1 MTDSKLQNSTDE
13 NTPTAGSLGLRI
25 PEQLPAPAD
34 SFLHDPRDTA
44 QWIESLPMANIGETA
59 RRVYRT
65 LIDFN
70 RYQLNDMLRA
80 KLVEQF
86 RAPTEYVCD
95 NLKRHYMDV
104 SFPLPEK
111 AWKTAS
117 LSREL
122 NAELSISYKI
132 IIERM
137 LAGKADRFDRK
148 LLVIAMHRAM
158 YYLGQVLLQT
168 AVTYAPWV
176 KGLWKEINT
185 LYAYA
190 QQNRVHQVPIKMKV
204 DDRELITTLEDQYK
218 ALLLLAAAT
227 PYRLRQKQIVRL
239 FEEAR
244 SWASLV
250 ELHSPEDI
258 ESGNGRLTINLASD
272 EPPVHSTLR
281 EAEIGRNILM
291 VDTRPLLKKLQE
303 DFESAPWESTADLHG
318 TNKPLTKPL
327 LRQLII
333 AWNKP
338 PDRRFV
344 RTRLNFEL
352 NILVGL
358 TAIHEGASVP
368 SDEELPEDSAD
379 AANIALDNPFL
390 PDSDENLLSPSS
402 AATKTS
408 VSELNPSNM
417 SVGGLDDQPLSNS
430 PDSLMAD
437 SLLDSSLSSNNAD
450 DDWPKKPRHAVNPD
464 ADTIAVTTKN
474 ESAGGYCIRWSVAGN
489 APKVKVGEL
498 VGIASPTHRRQFTLG
513 VVRWL
518 RLHGGQDLDLGL
530 QIIASNVEAAQLRFA
545 ETQTSRRS
553 GNAPVDCLLLPA
565 IENDPSADAASLI
578 VSNAIFPLG
587 SKLLL
592 NQSGHEKLVKLTS
605 IVEFNSAFV
614 RFQFT
619 TMKKEEKNEAPSKTS
634 FDDLWN
640 NL

>member
-1 MTDSKLQNSTDE
+1 MTDSKLQNSTDA
-13 NTPTAGSLGLRI
+13 NRPTAGSLGLRI
-25 PEQLPAPAD
+25 PEQRPAPAD
-34 SFLHDPRDTA
+34 SFLLDPRDTE

-70 RYQLNDMLRA
+70 RYQLTDMLRA

-86 RAPTEYVCD
+86 RTPIEYVCE

-104 SFPLPEK
+104 SFPLPAK

-117 LSREL
+117 LNREL
-122 NAELSISYKI
+122 NTELSISYKI

-137 LAGKADRFDRK
+137 LAGEADRFDRK

-158 YYLGQVLLQT
+158 YYQGQVLLQT
-168 AVTYAPWV
+168 ALVYAPWV
-176 KGLWKEINT
+176 KGMWKEINT
-185 LYAYA
+185 LYAFA

-204 DDRELITTLEDQYK
+204 GDQELISTLEDQYK
-218 ALLLLAAAT
+218 GLLLLAAAT
-227 PYRLRQKQIVRL
+227 PYRLRQKQMIRL
-239 FEEAR
+239 YEEAR
-244 SWASLV
+244 TWANLV
-250 ELHSPEDI
+250 ELHASDEK
-258 ESGNGRLTINLASD
+258 ESGNGRLTINLTAD

-281 EAEIGRNILM
+281 EATIGRNVIM
-291 VDTRPLLKKLQE
+291 IDTRPLLKKLQE
-303 DFESAPWESTADLHG
+303 DFESAPWESTTDLPG
-318 TNKPLTKPL
+318 KNKGLTKPL

-358 TAIHEGASVP
+358 AAIHEATSL
-368 SDEELPEDSAD
+368 LPEEESPANPAHSDSSS
-379 AANIALDNPFL
+379 LENPFL
-390 PDSDENLLSPSS
+390 PDSDQQLLSPSS
-402 AATKTS
+402 ATPPKS
-408 VSELNPSNM
+408 VTELSLSNM
-417 SVGGLDDQPLSNS
+417 SGAGLDDQARSPS
-430 PDSLMAD
+430 PDSLMTD
-437 SLLDSSLSSNNAD
+437 SLLDSSLSSD
-450 DDWPKKPRHAVNPD
+450 SFDEDWPKKPRHTVNPD
-464 ADTIAVTTKN
+464 ADTIAVTTQN
-474 ESAGGYCIRWSVAGN
+474 ESAGGYCIRWSTQGN

-498 VGIASPTHRRQFTLG
+498 VGIASPTQRRQFTLG

-545 ETQTSRRS
+545 ETQNSRRS
-553 GNAPVDCLLLPA
+553 ENTPVDCLLLPA
-565 IENDPSADAASLI
+565 IENDPSAGSESLI

-587 SKLLL
+587 TKLSL
-592 NQSGHEKLVKLTS
+592 NHAGLEKTVKLTS

-619 TMKKEEKNEAPSKTS
+619 TMKKEENKKDHPKTS
-634 FDDLWN
+634 FDDLWSS
-640 NL
+640 L